1 MITTSRGPITL
12 YPVADLPM
20 SVGRVRHYPS
30 DTTDAEWALIEP
42 LLPVP
47 ACQTPIGGR
56 PEKRPRR
63 VIVDAIRYVAD
74 NGGKWRALPVDFPP
88 WQTVHGFF
96 TRWAKAGVVE
106 RVRDRLREQIRTR
119 AGRNSAPSAAAIDSQ
134 TVRAAETV
142 GKATRGYDGGKKADG
157 RTRHIA
163 VDTMG
168 LLLVVMVTA
177 ASMQDRPAGRA
188 LLSLLRQSQR
198 GIRPVWADGG
208 YTGTLI
214 EWAKTTLSITLE
226 IVKKIAGQTTFI
238 VLPRRWVVERTF
250 SWISQARRNVRDY
263 ERLPAHSEAF
273 INWSMITMMT
283 RRLARQQSQVTTT

>member
-1 MITTSRGPITL
+1 M

-56 PEKRPRR
+56 PEKHPRR

-74 NGGKWRALPVDFPP
+74 DGGKWRALPVDFPP

-157 RTRHIA
+157 RKRHIA

-198 GIRPVWADGG
+198 GIRHVWADGG

-238 VLPRRWVVERTF
+238 VLPRRWVVGAHVFLDQPSTPQRPRLRTTPSAF
-250 SWISQARRNVRDY
+250 RSLHQLVHDHYDDPAPGPPTKPGHDHLTQFKD
-263 ERLPAHSEAF
+263 RL
-273 INWSMITMMT
+273 
-283 RRLARQQSQVTTT
+283 